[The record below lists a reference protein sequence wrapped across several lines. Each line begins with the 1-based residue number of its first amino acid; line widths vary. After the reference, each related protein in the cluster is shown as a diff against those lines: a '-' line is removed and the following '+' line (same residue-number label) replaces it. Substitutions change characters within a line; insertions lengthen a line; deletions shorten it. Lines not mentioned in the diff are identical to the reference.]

1 MTSTATG
8 SAFSASA
15 ERDVLVAVREN
26 RAAARAVEIECAELV
41 VSWVAERAIDPDQ
54 HSAGA
59 VGVYDPEVDI
69 EVPGST
75 VPGTE
80 EPMRL
85 AGAGAPWVSDLGF
98 ARLATTLGQ
107 SNEAALSYV
116 GAVVEL
122 AYRLPTLWGRV
133 RAGQVSM
140 NRARAV
146 TRLTKKLPFEGAGW
160 VDRQVA
166 WSIGSCS
173 RAQIERAVAAAM
185 DHYDPEQARAEAQA
199 ALEARRVEI
208 HLGDAGDPH
217 LPGSTAVVNF
227 EGGLDLADALDLEAA
242 VAARAAALRAF
253 MPDASEDVRRSIAL
267 GDLARGQ
274 VSLPAGAV
282 GAETDGGAAASAETA
297 SIGDVS
303 AGSTSI
309 GTCSRGSTPS
319 TPSAPSTPGAAG
331 GSGPVADP
339 GVNGRTVMLYLH
351 LAATTDLTGA
361 ADLADAGDVAGAGGG
376 GFGPGAVGRCE
387 NTRSPV
393 TTEQVRSWCGAARSV
408 IVRPVIDLAEDYSAT
423 TYEASPKLREQAI
436 LRDRTCAFPFCNR
449 SARSADRDHITPHE
463 QGGPTSSANLGS
475 LCRRHHRCKT
485 HDGWSYVMLN
495 PGTYYWCDPHG
506 TQYLVTPAS
515 TFLLPGTRGG
525 PVIRARQ
532 RALASMRAAAQGMPT
547 RRHQVRPPTGE
558 HAPASTTH
566 QTTAH
571 TSGGSTSRTGRV
583 AGTGGTDPPPF

>member
-15 ERDVLVAVREN
+15 ERDVLAAVREN

-41 VSWVAERAIDPDQ
+41 VSWVAERAVEPSEDG
-54 HSAGA
+54 AGA

-69 EVPGST
+69 DLPGST

-85 AGAGAPWVSDLGF
+85 AGQGAPWVSDLGF
-98 ARLATTLGQ
+98 ARLAATLGQ

-122 AYRLPTLWGRV
+122 AYRLPALWSRV
-133 RAGQVSM
+133 RAGQVSFH
-140 NRARAV
+140 RARAV
-146 TRLTKKLPFEGAGW
+146 ARLTKKLPFEGAGW

-217 LPGSTAVVNF
+217 VPGSTAVVNF

-253 MPDASEDVRRSIAL
+253 MPDASEDVRRSMAL
-267 GDLARGQ
+267 GDLARGK
-274 VSLPAGAV
+274 VSLPAGNAD
-282 GAETDGGAAASAETA
+282 AETDSGEAASAEA
-297 SIGDVS
+297 PNVGDIS

-309 GTCSRGSTPS
+309 GTCSRVSST
-319 TPSAPSTPGAAG
+319 PSTPGAAG
-331 GSGPVADP
+331 GSGPVPDP

-351 LAATTDLTGA
+351 LAANPTEIADPTNPADVTDP
-361 ADLADAGDVAGAGGG
+361 ADS
-376 GFGPGAVGRCE
+376 GFDPRVGRCE

-393 TTEQVRSWCGAARSV
+393 TTEQVRSWCGAAGECDRAPGDRSG
-408 IVRPVIDLAEDYSAT
+408 RGL
-423 TYEASPKLREQAI
+423 
-436 LRDRTCAFPFCNR
+436 
-449 SARSADRDHITPHE
+449 
-463 QGGPTSSANLGS
+463 LG
-475 LCRRHHRCKT
+475 
-485 HDGWSYVMLN
+485 
-495 PGTYYWCDPHG
+495 YY
-506 TQYLVTPAS
+506 L
-515 TFLLPGTRGG
+515 
-525 PVIRARQ
+525 
-532 RALASMRAAAQGMPT
+532 
-547 RRHQVRPPTGE
+547 
-558 HAPASTTH
+558 
-566 QTTAH
+566 
-571 TSGGSTSRTGRV
+571 
-583 AGTGGTDPPPF
+583 